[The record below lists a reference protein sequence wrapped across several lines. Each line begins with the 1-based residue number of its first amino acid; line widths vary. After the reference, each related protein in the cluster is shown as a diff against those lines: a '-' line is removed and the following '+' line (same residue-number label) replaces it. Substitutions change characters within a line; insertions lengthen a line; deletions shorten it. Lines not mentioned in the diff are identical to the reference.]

1 MDSNEL
7 GIRDLISDTISEFE
21 FEKNE
26 IVKKLITDFNIKELI
41 VTTLKNSKL
50 SFEIDLSSID
60 YLPKEYFVGR
70 ITWSSIYEEM
80 KRLLD
85 EEGVS
90 LTIHTKKIGGCCPNP
105 VLRERWKCNG
115 CGSLQNSKQDRCIN
129 GCQIKNHI
137 GQFDYASVYVDSK
150 SCPSCELEYQAF
162 ENIGFDKLSAHIT
175 WK

>member
-21 FEKNE
+21 VKKNE
-26 IVKKLITDFNIKELI
+26 MVEKLITDFNVKELV

-80 KRLLD
+80 KRVLD

-105 VLRERWKCNG
+105 VLRKRWKCDV
-115 CGSLQNSKQDRCIN
+115 CESFRNSSQGHCIN
-129 GCQIKNHI
+129 DCYYANH
-137 GQFDYASVYVDSK
+137 GGRAGAYETSFF
-150 SCPSCELEYQAF
+150 CPSCELEYQTF
-162 ENIGFDKLSAHIT
+162 EKIVFDKLSAHIT

>member
-21 FEKNE
+21 VQKNE
-26 IVKKLITDFNIKELI
+26 MVEYLIADFNVKELI

-50 SFEIDLSSID
+50 SFDIDLSSID
-60 YLPKEYFVGR
+60 YLPKEYYVGR

-80 KRLLD
+80 KRVLD

-105 VLRERWKCNG
+105 VLRKRWKCNM
-115 CGSLQNSKQDRCIN
+115 CGSLRNSLDERCRNSCI
-129 GCQIKNHI
+129 QLSAPAEA
-137 GQFDYASVYVDSK
+137 YESSK
-150 SCPSCELEYQAF
+150 FCPSCELEYQTF
-162 ENIGFDKLSAHIT
+162 EKIGFDKLSAHIT

>member
-80 KRLLD
+80 KRVLD

-105 VLRERWKCNG
+105 VLRERWKC
-115 CGSLQNSKQDRCIN
+115 DRCRSLRNSSRDHCIN
-129 GCQIKNHI
+129 DCFTEYG
-137 GQFDYASVYVDSK
+137 GRAGAYETSQF
-150 SCPSCELEYQAF
+150 CPSCELEYQTF
-162 ENIGFDKLSAHIT
+162 EKIVFDKLSAHIT

>member
-80 KRLLD
+80 KRVLD

-90 LTIHTKKIGGCCPNP
+90 LTIHTK
-105 VLRERWKCNG
+105 
-115 CGSLQNSKQDRCIN
+115 
-129 GCQIKNHI
+129 
-137 GQFDYASVYVDSK
+137 
-150 SCPSCELEYQAF
+150 
-162 ENIGFDKLSAHIT
+162 
-175 WK
+175 